1 MTDDLRGHVA
11 LITGATDGIGRL
23 TASRLSARR
32 ATVLVHGRSRD
43 KVDAVVAE
51 IEGKG
56 GKARG
61 LVADLAAA
69 GRVRALAGEVLEAT
83 PQLDILINN
92 AGVGDPG
99 GPRRES
105 DDGYELHFA
114 VNTLAPVVLTRLLA
128 GRLAERAPDTY
139 QDTSQD
145 KGGAR
150 VVMVASAAQA
160 EIDFDNL
167 MLTRGY
173 DGKRAYAQ
181 SKLALIM
188 ATMELAEELKS
199 QGVTVNA
206 LHPGTLL
213 NTKMV
218 RQGFGSALG
227 PADAGAEAEEH
238 LATAPMLADITG
250 AYFDRMDQAEPE
262 VQAGDGE
269 ARRRLMALIDQ
280 LAEAV

>member
-11 LITGATDGIGRL
+11 LVTGATDGIGRL

-32 ATVLVHGRSRD
+32 TTVLVHGRSR
-43 KVDAVVAE
+43 E
-51 IEGKG
+51 
-56 GKARG
+56 
-61 LVADLAAA
+61 
-69 GRVRALAGEVLEAT
+69 
-83 PQLDILINN
+83 
-92 AGVGDPG
+92 
-99 GPRRES
+99 
-105 DDGYELHFA
+105 
-114 VNTLAPVVLTRLLA
+114 
-128 GRLAERAPDTY
+128 
-139 QDTSQD
+139 QD

-160 EIDFDNL
+160 EIDFDDL

-181 SKLALIM
+181 SKLALVM
-188 ATMELAEELKS
+188 ATMELADELKS

-206 LHPGTLL
+206 LHPGSLL

-227 PADAGAEAEEH
+227 PAEAGAEAEER

-262 VQAGDGE
+262 VQARDDE
-269 ARRRLMALIDQ
+269 ARRRLMGMIDQ
-280 LAEAV
+280 LAEAA